1 MGTLIEDLK
10 HALRVFRTSPL
21 FAATAVAA
29 IALGIGATTAIFSV
43 VNAVVL
49 KPVPYPE
56 PDRVVQLQ
64 ILRDDVPFFGL
75 NTSPVK
81 FMLWRELDD
90 VFAAVAGFQT
100 AALNLT
106 EGDEPELIQ
115 AARVTEGYFRAFGAP
130 LAQGRTFT
138 LEEDLPNSAPTV
150 VLSHAF
156 WTRRFAADPDI
167 VGTSVS
173 LGGVPHTVIG
183 IAGEG
188 FDVREFADPDAWVA
202 LRLDPD
208 SREQSHYFRA
218 VARLAPGVSLELA
231 RARLAASAATFRE
244 RFPDVALEGESFT
257 AITLQQA
264 IVGTTA
270 RTLWVL
276 LGAVAFVLLIAC
288 ANVASLLLVR
298 AARRYREIAI
308 RSALGAGRRRIVQQ
322 LLTESVL
329 LAAVGGALGIAIGF
343 VAMRALLAINTA
355 GLPRLGPDGAW
366 LGMDWRVLT
375 FAVLLSLATGV
386 LFGLLPA
393 IASARVDLNTV
404 IKSAGSRA
412 GADRREGKARSALV
426 LGEIA
431 LAVVLLVGAALLI
444 RTSLELTR
452 VDVGYEADN
461 VLVMRTTLSG
471 SRFASTA
478 DVAQIVRTARER
490 LRTVTGVVEAG
501 TSCCVPT
508 EFSSSL
514 PFNVVGRE
522 LAPGERVA
530 GVADYSV
537 AGPGYF
543 ETFRIPLLRGRTL
556 GEDDTG
562 STPGA
567 VVVNQAFADRYFGGV
582 EALGQRISIGAG
594 MVQVMTDEPE
604 REIVGIVAD
613 SRNRDVDDAPAPTMY
628 VPQAQL
634 PDGFNAFFLGSL
646 GLRWVVR
653 TSGDPLRLAPALEN
667 ELRQIVGVP
676 VANVETMASIVSVST
691 SRERFNMLLMS
702 IFGGTALVLAA
713 LGIYGLL
720 AYSVQQRTHELGVRV
735 ALGAEPKEIRAIVL
749 RQGGALLAAG
759 VAGGLVAAFYLSN
772 LLASFL
778 FGVEPRDGLVF
789 TIVPVALT
797 LIGLGTVAVVA
808 LRAGRVDPLQALR
821 HE

>member
-1 MGTLIEDLK
+1 MAVIEDLK

-56 PDRVVQLQ
+56 PDRVVHLQ
-64 ILRDDVPFFGL
+64 ILRDDVAFFGL
-75 NTSPVK
+75 NTSPAK
-81 FMLWRELDD
+81 FMLWKELDD

-100 AALNLT
+100 TALNLT

-115 AARVTEGYFRAFGAP
+115 AARVSEGYFRVLGAP
-130 LAQGRTFT
+130 LAHGRTFT

-156 WTRRFAADPDI
+156 WTRRFAADPAI
-167 VGTSVS
+167 VGTAISM
-173 LGGVPHTVIG
+173 GGAPHTVIG
-183 IAGEG
+183 VAGEG

-202 LRLDPD
+202 MRLDPASAD
-208 SREQSHYFRA
+208 QSHYFRA
-218 VARLAPGVSLELA
+218 IARLAPGVSLEQA
-231 RARLAASAATFRE
+231 RARLGVASATFRE
-244 RFPDVALEGESFT
+244 RFPGAAIDDERFT

-264 IVGTTA
+264 VVGDTG

-329 LAAVGGALGIAIGF
+329 LATVGGALGIVIGF
-343 VAMRALLAINTA
+343 VAMRALLAIDTA

-375 FAVLLSLATGV
+375 FAVSLSLATGV
-386 LFGLLPA
+386 LFGLVPA

-412 GADRREGKARSALV
+412 GADRRDGKTRSAFV

-444 RTSLELTR
+444 RTSIELTR
-452 VDVGYEADN
+452 VDVGYDADN
-461 VLVMRTTLSG
+461 VLVMRTALSD
-471 SRFASTA
+471 SRFATTS
-478 DVAQIVRTARER
+478 DVAQVVRTARER
-490 LRTVTGVVEAG
+490 LRSATGVVEVG

-508 EFSSSL
+508 EFSSNL

-522 LAPGERVA
+522 LPPGERAA
-530 GVADYSV
+530 GGADFSV

-543 ETFRIPLLRGRTL
+543 ETFRIPLLRGR
-556 GEDDTG
+556 GFGDTDTA
-562 STPGA
+562 SAPGA
-567 VVVNQAFADRYFGGV
+567 VVVNQAFADRYFSGAD
-582 EALGQRISIGAG
+582 ALGQRILIGAG
-594 MVQVMTDEPE
+594 LMQVVAGEPE

-613 SRNRDVDDAPAPTMY
+613 TRNRDVDDVPAPTMY

-634 PDGFNAFFLGSL
+634 PDDFNAFFLGAV
-646 GLRWVVR
+646 GMRWVVR
-653 TSGDPLRLAPALEN
+653 TSGDPRRLAPTLEN
-667 ELRQIVGVP
+667 ELRQVVGVP
-676 VANVETMASIVSVST
+676 VANTQTMASIASVAT

-720 AYSVQQRTHELGVRV
+720 AYSVQQRTHELGVRI
-735 ALGAEPKEIRAIVL
+735 ALGAEPRKIRAIVL
-749 RQGGALLAAG
+749 RQGGSLVAVG
-759 VAGGLVAAFYLSN
+759 IAGGLVAAFYLSS

-789 TIVPVALT
+789 TVVPVALG

-808 LRAGRVDPLQALR
+808 RRAGRVDPLQALR
-821 HE
+821 QD